1 MEKPAKLRGHLHY
14 LIETGENPDIILAGT
29 GVAFDAIEALTP
41 LPTPV
46 IADLFDVLAA
56 RTPDDFAIRSGRATR
71 YQNMGILGFR
81 LVNCGTVRELL
92 ETWNRYSI
100 VIGYP
105 LESRLVV
112 KGDRWALE
120 FRPRYA
126 LTPRALR
133 FCMESTVAGSLASI
147 YAMSGHDIKPLG
159 YTFPFPAP
167 ENMARYNL
175 IAPTPITFNGDAG
188 VVTGRRIDIDL
199 RLIALDIEAKALC
212 DDYCSQALARLT
224 SDETTSDRLHA
235 IFAASP
241 GRLPTAGEAAALL
254 GLSLRTLQRQLM
266 DAGSSYHQLVGA
278 FRREQACRLLDSGME
293 AKSIAY
299 LLGFQD
305 VGSFRRAFCKW
316 TGHSPN
322 QWRRAHAKDNRPSA
336 LQTNFRPVRV
346 AMRSAEPAH
355 IH

>member
-14 LIETGENPDIILAGT
+14 LIQTGEDPDVILADT
-29 GVAFDAIEALTP
+29 GVTFDVIDALTP

-105 LESRLVV
+105 LESRLIIR
-112 KGDRWALE
+112 GDRWDLE

-133 FCMESTVAGSLASI
+133 FCMESTVAGSLPSI

-167 ENMARYNL
+167 ENMTRYDL
-175 IAPTPITFNGDAG
+175 ISSTPITFNGDAG

-199 RLIALDIEAKALC
+199 RLIASDVEAKALC
-212 DDYCSQALARLT
+212 DDYCSQALARLKN
-224 SDETTSDRLHA
+224 DETTSDRLHA

-241 GRLPTAGEAAALL
+241 GRLPTAAEAAALL

-266 DAGSSYHQLVGA
+266 DIGSSYHELVRA
-278 FRREQACRLLDSGME
+278 FRQEQACRLLDSGLE

-322 QWRRAHAKDNRPSA
+322 QWRRAHVKGSNLSVP
-336 LQTNFRPVRV
+336 QTGFPPMRV
-346 AMRSAEPAH
+346 AMRPTEPAH
-355 IH
+355 NH

>member
-14 LIETGENPDIILAGT
+14 LIETGEDPDIILADT
-29 GVAFDAIEALTP
+29 GVTFDVIDALTP

-81 LVNCGTVRELL
+81 LLNSGTVRELL

-105 LESRLVV
+105 LESRLII
-112 KGDRWALE
+112 KGDRWDLE

-126 LTPRALR
+126 MTPRALC

-167 ENMARYNL
+167 ENMARYDL
-175 IAPTPITFNGDAG
+175 ISSTPITFNGDAG

-199 RLIALDIEAKALC
+199 RLIALDVEAKALC

-224 SDETTSDRLHA
+224 SDETVSERLHS
-235 IFAASP
+235 IFASSP
-241 GRLPTAGEAAALL
+241 GRLPTAAEAAALL

-266 DAGSSYHQLVGA
+266 DIGSSYHELVRA
-278 FRREQACRLLDSGME
+278 FRQGQACRLLDGGME
-293 AKSIAY
+293 TKSIAY

-305 VGSFRRAFCKW
+305 VGSFRRAFGSW
-316 TGHSPN
+316 TGHSPS
-322 QWRRAHAKDNRPSA
+322 QWRRAHVKDSHLSGP
-336 LQTNFRPVRV
+336 QTDFRPVRIP
-346 AMRSAEPAH
+346 MRRTEPAH